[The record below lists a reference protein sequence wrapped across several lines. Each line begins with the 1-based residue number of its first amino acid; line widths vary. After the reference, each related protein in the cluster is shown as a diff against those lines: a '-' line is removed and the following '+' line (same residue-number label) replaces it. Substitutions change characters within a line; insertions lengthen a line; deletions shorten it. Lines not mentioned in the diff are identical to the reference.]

1 MSRKWERMILKN
13 KKVTNKQRAK
23 QGKEIISNVNKEPME
38 KFFGRSWFL
47 PLLCIGFSLFFTLT
61 YPSNAQQDAT
71 TIFVIIAYFIMGVFI
86 YFVRRPRLSVGK
98 TSLSSRRFSRDVTLE
113 PSEIEGITVQNSY
126 VIIHLKRRKAR
137 WVFSRLMHRFDIKAM
152 SIAVKEYANNNGIV
166 FIDQTKGEKA

>member
-23 QGKEIISNVNKEPME
+23 QGKAIISNSNKEAME

-47 PLLCIGFSLFFTLT
+47 PLICIGFSLFFMLT
-61 YPSNAQQDAT
+61 YPTVKQDAT
-71 TIFVIIAYFIMGVFI
+71 TKFVIIAYFAMGIFI

-98 TSLSSRRFSRDVTLE
+98 TSLSSRRFSRDVTVE
-113 PSEIEGITVQNSY
+113 PSEIEGITIQNSY
-126 VIIHLKRRKAR
+126 VIIHLKRKR

-152 SIAVKEYANNNGIV
+152 SAAVQVYANNNNIV